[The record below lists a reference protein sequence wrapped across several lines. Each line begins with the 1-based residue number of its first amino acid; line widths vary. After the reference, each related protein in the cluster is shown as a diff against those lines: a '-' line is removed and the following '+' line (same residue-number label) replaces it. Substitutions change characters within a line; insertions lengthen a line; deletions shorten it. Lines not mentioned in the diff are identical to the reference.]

1 MRLCLS
7 AACMLQAQ
15 ATLLIPIDAAWQ
27 RLSSDWGTSV
37 AELLTNVTALRAVM
51 LYHLLPESLS
61 PSGLRKTPVIHTYW
75 KGHDV
80 YGTFS
85 GNDLMLVRMGCVNV
99 LLRHR

>member
-1 MRLCLS
+1 M
-7 AACMLQAQ
+7 
-15 ATLLIPIDAAWQ
+15 DGAWQ

-51 LYHLLPESLS
+51 LYHLLPQSLS
-61 PSGLRKTPVIHTYW
+61 PSALRKTPVIHTYW

-85 GNDLMLVRMGCVNV
+85 GNDLMLVRNEESSRARCNHHRAHPSTVN
-99 LLRHR
+99 